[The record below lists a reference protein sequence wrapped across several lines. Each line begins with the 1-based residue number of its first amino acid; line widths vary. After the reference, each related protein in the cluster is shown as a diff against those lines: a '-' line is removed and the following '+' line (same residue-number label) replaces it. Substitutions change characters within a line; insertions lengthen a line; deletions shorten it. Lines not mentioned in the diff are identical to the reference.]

1 MQITQ
6 NADVWCLS
14 GDLVVKNITQ
24 VLDDSKL
31 LEMPANLQLDFAE
44 VSEVDTSAIS
54 LILEFQ
60 RRAIQQQAQVTVLN
74 VPDNLL
80 RLMQLYGVD
89 TFIIRN

>member
-1 MQITQ
+1 MQIIQ
-6 NADVWCLS
+6 KEDAWHLS

-24 VLDDSKL
+24 VLDASKL

-60 RRAIQQQAQVTVLN
+60 RRAIQQHTQVIVLN

-80 RLMQLYGVD
+80 SLMQLYGVE
-89 TFIIRN
+89 TFIVRS